1 MDPLLQVRSGFTVV
15 CCQKWENCVSLFLCV
30 CQIWWNLAI
39 PESDK
44 TWKVLIS
51 FSIGRCVRQWFFCSS
66 AYEKIKSFFQL
77 TVFSRC
83 ISKLIYFWG
92 SLVVLLLDCCS
103 PPPNWEKN
111 GEKIIFMVSDHR
123 LRPSA
128 PPIDYPFSCVYK
140 CGIYNFSKEYSEK
153 ILVLSKNDHR

>member
-1 MDPLLQVRSGFTVV
+1 MGIMDPLLQVRSGFTVV

-30 CQIWWNLAI
+30 CQIWWNLTI

-44 TWKVLIS
+44 MWKALIS
-51 FSIGRCVRQWFFCSS
+51 FSLGRCVRQWFFCSS
-66 AYEKIKSFFQL
+66 AYEKIKSFFHL

-103 PPPNWEKN
+103 PPQLRKKWWEN
-111 GEKIIFMVSDHR
+111 NFHG

-128 PPIDYPFSCVYK
+128 PTIGSTHRLSLFLCVQVWD
-140 CGIYNFSKEYSEK
+140 
-153 ILVLSKNDHR
+153 L

>member
-1 MDPLLQVRSGFTVV
+1 MYFEINLFLGIASSTTTGLLQ
-15 CCQKWENCVSLFLCV
+15 
-30 CQIWWNLAI
+30 
-39 PESDK
+39 
-44 TWKVLIS
+44 
-51 FSIGRCVRQWFFCSS
+51 
-66 AYEKIKSFFQL
+66 
-77 TVFSRC
+77 
-83 ISKLIYFWG
+83 
-92 SLVVLLLDCCS
+92 